1 MKERWHSFFQ
11 KLKNPPKWAIILTFT
26 LSLLSAAG
34 ALLTLLVQ
42 SESMLLEILSYC
54 LYGVAAL
61 SLAYAVYII
70 VLFAPRMKKSVME
83 WLQSI
88 SFVRALMSNYGLRT
102 VIFSI
107 GSFSMSILFGLYN
120 GALGII
126 GRSIW
131 FGALAAYYILLAFLR
146 GGILLYHGKKKF
158 LAMSEKEKRKREI
171 RIYRNGGLLLL
182 VLNIALSSAMAQMI
196 FNDEGFSYAGWTI
209 YAFAAYAFYKIG
221 MAIYNLFKAR
231 KQDDLTVQAIRN
243 INLMDAAVSILALQT
258 ALLHTFSG
266 EGVDVSIY
274 NTLTASAVTAI
285 GLFLVVSMLVR
296 TKRENTNE

>member
-34 ALLTLLVQ
+34 ALLSLLVPL
-42 SESMLLEILSYC
+42 ESMLLEILSYC

-102 VIFSI
+102 VIFAI

-146 GGILLYHGKKKF
+146 GGILLYHGKKK
-158 LAMSEKEKRKREI
+158 
-171 RIYRNGGLLLL
+171 
-182 VLNIALSSAMAQMI
+182 SS
-196 FNDEGFSYAGWTI
+196 
-209 YAFAAYAFYKIG
+209 
-221 MAIYNLFKAR
+221 
-231 KQDDLTVQAIRN
+231 V
-243 INLMDAAVSILALQT
+243 
-258 ALLHTFSG
+258 
-266 EGVDVSIY
+266 
-274 NTLTASAVTAI
+274 
-285 GLFLVVSMLVR
+285 
-296 TKRENTNE
+296 